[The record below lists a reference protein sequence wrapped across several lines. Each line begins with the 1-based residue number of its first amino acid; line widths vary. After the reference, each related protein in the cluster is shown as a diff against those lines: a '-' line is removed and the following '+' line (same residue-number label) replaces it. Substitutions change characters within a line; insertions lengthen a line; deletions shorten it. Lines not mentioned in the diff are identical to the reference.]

1 MVSSCSMR
9 SCRVLVSR
17 NFFVRKETFL
27 ELSVINID
35 PEKNSG
41 RAIISKLTIS
51 IFHYYC
57 SACTASSSSVKK
69 QTTGLFT
76 IFWKEKRKRRDL
88 RVYLCEQ
95 RNPGEEKIT
104 HDSSWKC
111 SFVETNTAFIMK
123 YTVDAQQKDEIN
135 FSSRFDD
142 LLFVQSAVCCRWKLS
157 PCYYNSFLLLSASI

>member
-1 MVSSCSMR
+1 MVSSCSLR
-9 SCRVLVSR
+9 SCRILVSR
-17 NFFVRKETFL
+17 NIL
-27 ELSVINID
+27 ELSFFNID
-35 PEKNSG
+35 PERESGTKHHLETDHFHLPLLLFGMHSSENGKQPEFRQSLKRKAEEKRLASVFVWTKKSG
-41 RAIISKLTIS
+41 R
-51 IFHYYC
+51 
-57 SACTASSSSVKK
+57 
-69 QTTGLFT
+69 
-76 IFWKEKRKRRDL
+76 R
-88 RVYLCEQ
+88 
-95 RNPGEEKIT
+95 KIT